1 MATGW
6 VVGSSGSAD
15 STYSGVLGPYTMST
29 SNYVQVRMLYKI
41 YRWETYYQVWYKIQF
56 HRTNTGYTTEAKV
69 RSSIF
74 LNTTRQKTHEVQ
86 VSTSNS
92 TWQNATPLTSLDDSS
107 FTVNLASTST
117 ASITVGFATYSEVA
131 NLDTSG
137 SAHSSGYPS
146 SRYKYSNSIT
156 IPKAIDYTACGTPTG
171 VSVTDNGNGTFTIS
185 ATAGSNGT
193 SNATSSVDLY
203 YTIDGSAPTTS
214 NYRETFNI
222 AATAGTTASK
232 TISFTELSTAAASSI
247 FGTDLAATVKLV
259 ARSRGAAGASY
270 YSGVSSAASANFT
283 WRGRPTIPVITS
295 PPSSGFI
302 VQQTADFEVSWLPPQ
317 DIANNTINGYIVYL
331 VNKDSGAIE
340 DYVTVTEAS
349 QQSCG
354 FAVDETSGDY
364 CVEVV
369 ASCANGITSE
379 TARSN
384 GTIMVV
390 PSVSYSAIDYHIDD
404 YNCSEKA
411 TSVFAH
417 RGEEYTKV
425 YLDTGAGNICRIYWD
440 DVSPSRDRPVI
451 YYVLVFLVPQPS
463 SYVALLGGGQF
474 EQTHR
479 TTNTELYITSEM
491 LKIAKEKAKALGYTL
506 EDDTLDLIVNLY
518 GVATDKSF
526 IGTTAVGNKTPF
538 KVAQASGVLKTSE
551 VADLTK
557 VTRSVAFVKNSDD
570 HWQPAE
576 DFLVREADNWVSSDI
591 RYVSLLDSTGEPV
604 VDINGEPV
612 FIS

>member
-1 MATGW
+1 MAQGW

-41 YRWETYYQVWYKIQF
+41 YRWETSYQVWYKIQF
-56 HRTNTGYTTEAKV
+56 HRTNTGHTTAAKV

-74 LNTTRQKTHEVQ
+74 LNTTCKKNHEVQ

-92 TWQNATPLTSLDDSS
+92 TWQNATPVSSLDDSS
-107 FTVNLASTST
+107 FTVSLASTST
-117 ASITVGFATYSEVA
+117 ASITVGFATYSAVA

-146 SRYKYSNSIT
+146 SRYKYSGSIT

-171 VSVTDNGNGTFTIS
+171 VSITDNGNGTFTIS

-222 AATAGTTASK
+222 AATAGTKASK

-283 WRGRPTIPVITS
+283 WRGRPTIPIITN
-295 PPSSGFI
+295 PPSSGCRL
-302 VQQTADFEVSWLPPQ
+302 QQTYGFKASWLPPQ
-317 DIANNTINGYIVYL
+317 DTANNTINGYIVYL

-340 DYVTVTEAS
+340 DYTTVTDAS
-349 QQSCG
+349 QLNCWLT
-354 FAVDETSGDY
+354 AEASGDY
-364 CVEVV
+364 CVDVV
-369 ASCANGITSE
+369 ASCANSINSI

-384 GTIMVV
+384 GTITVV
-390 PSVSYSAIDYHIDD
+390 PIVDYPAIDYHIDD

-417 RGEEYTKV
+417 RGRREKV
-425 YLDTGAGNICRIYWD
+425 YLDTGAGNICRICWN
-440 DVSPSRDRPVI
+440 DVSPSRDRPVV
-451 YYVLVFLVPQPS
+451 YYVLVYLVAQS
-463 SYVALLGGGQF
+463 SDSVILDGGQAG
-474 EQTHR
+474 R
-479 TTNTELYITSEM
+479 TTYRTSNTEFYITSEM
-491 LKIAKEKAKALGYTL
+491 LKIGIEKAEALGYDLESDALTL
-506 EDDTLDLIVNLY
+506 KVDVY
-518 GVATDKSF
+518 GVELDSYISSTAGHS
-526 IGTTAVGNKTPF
+526 GTYFN
-538 KVAQASGVLKTSE
+538 VAQASGVLKTSE
-551 VADLTK
+551 VAGLTK
-557 VTRSVAFVKNSDD
+557 ATRSIAFAKDSNDY
-570 HWQPAE
+570 WQPIK
-576 DFLVREADNWVSSDI
+576 DFLIRDTNNWVSSDI
-591 RYVSLLDSTGEPV
+591 SFVSLLDSTGEPV
-604 VDINGEPV
+604 VDANGEPV